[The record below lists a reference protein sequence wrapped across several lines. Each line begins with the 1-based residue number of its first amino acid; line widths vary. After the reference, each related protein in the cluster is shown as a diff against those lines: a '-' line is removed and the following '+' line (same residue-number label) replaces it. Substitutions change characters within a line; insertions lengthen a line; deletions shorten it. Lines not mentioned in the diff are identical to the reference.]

1 MLRRIVLGC
10 IVLVLIVLR
19 RIVSGRIVLGRFMRG
34 TCAASLPWVVF
45 CPVRCSPVL
54 GTGVLRCMAA
64 ILAALRLFRVRLLAD
79 ILLLPAVIRADIRIA
94 LQRLTVVCA
103 RIGLV
108 LQLLTVVCVR
118 IGLVLQMLTN
128 VYARIGLALRLLT
141 VICVQIRSILR
152 CRILNGIFL
161 LFGSVSAIY
170 VSHPLR

>member
-1 MLRRIVLGC
+1 M
-10 IVLVLIVLR
+10 
-19 RIVSGRIVLGRFMRG
+19 GRFMRG
-34 TCAASLPWVVF
+34 TCVASLTWVVF

-54 GTGVLRCMAA
+54 GTGVLRCIAA

-94 LQRLTVVCA
+94 LHLLMTVCA
-103 RIGLV
+103 RIGLA
-108 LQLLTVVCVR
+108 LQLLTTVCVR
-118 IGLVLQMLTN
+118 IGLALQRLTT
-128 VYARIGLALRLLT
+128 VYARIGLVLRLLT
-141 VICVQIRSILR
+141 VVCVQIRSILR